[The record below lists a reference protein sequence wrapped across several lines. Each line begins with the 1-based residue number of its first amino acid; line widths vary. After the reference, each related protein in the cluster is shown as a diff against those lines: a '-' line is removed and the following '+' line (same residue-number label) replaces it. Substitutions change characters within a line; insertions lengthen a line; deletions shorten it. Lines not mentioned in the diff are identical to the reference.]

1 MRAHRKVRFRPLQ
14 DLLEDRSLLSQT
26 QPFQAVIDIQNQSND
41 TIGFAFTWGPN
52 SAVNVYYESPG
63 QSLELTS
70 STTTSASTHPMVAY
84 FNSPYSNWPTIQR
97 LSYGKWYDTSN
108 TSPPPSA
115 GTDYAFENTWWGG
128 VHLNF
133 QSGPTTPSPT
143 PSPTPAPTPTP
154 TPAPTPTPTPA
165 PTPTP
170 TPAPNPQ
177 LSTNWSGYVAAN
189 NLSNPTPGSVTSVS
203 GTWTVPTVTPTAG
216 QTAYSSVWVGI
227 DGATSNSSTVE
238 QIGTSQDVI
247 NGRVQ
252 YYAWWE
258 MYSSGAQQPEQ
269 PISGMVIQP
278 GDSITAS
285 VQYIT
290 SGANAGDFSLSI
302 VDNTQSNDSMSLIV
316 NPGNYQSPLANET
329 SAEWVVEAPTVGN
342 NIAALDNFGSVTFT
356 SASATIN
363 GVTGPINDPSWQNTA
378 MNMVSPTTNAN
389 LDTTSVLTNNGSS
402 FVVTY
407 GSGATG
413 GVNASPGGGG
423 GSSASLLDSFSV
435 NQPGSIAQPP
445 AQSPQVVAFGVI
457 PDTSSFS
464 PKRSDSGASVVR

>member
-1 MRAHRKVRFRPLQ
+1 MRTHRKVRYRPLH

-26 QPFQAVIDIQNQSND
+26 QPFQAVVDIQNQSSY

-70 STTTSASTHPMVAY
+70 SATTSAHPMIAY

-108 TSPPPSA
+108 TNPPASA
-115 GTDYAFENTWWGG
+115 GTDYAFQDTWWGG

-133 QSGPTTPSPT
+133 QSDPTTPSPT

-154 TPAPTPTPTPA
+154 TPAA
-165 PTPTP
+165 
-170 TPAPNPQ
+170 APNPQ
-177 LSTNWSGYVAAN
+177 LSTNWSGYVAAS
-189 NLSNPTPGSVTSVS
+189 NLNSPMPGSVTSVS
-203 GTWTVPTVTPTAG
+203 GTWTVPQVTPTAG

-227 DGATSNSSTVE
+227 DGATSSSSTVE

-285 VQYIT
+285 VQYII

-302 VDNTQSNDSMSLIV
+302 VDNSQSNDSMSLIV

-342 NIAALDNFGSVTFT
+342 NVAALDNFGSVTFT
-356 SASATIN
+356 NASATIN

-402 FVVTY
+402 FVVSY
-407 GSGATG
+407 GSGAAG
-413 GVNASPGGGG
+413 GVKVSPGGGG
-423 GSSASLLDSFSV
+423 STAGLLGSFSV
-435 NQPGSIAQPP
+435 NQPTSFATPP

-457 PDTSSFS
+457 PDTSTLSS
-464 PKRSDSGASVVR
+464 KRSDSGASVVR